1 MNKHKHEV
9 QLFLSKYASV
19 TPTELLNL
27 PVEAQGKHLSVM
39 TQACEVAEWT
49 LVGTGLLEL
58 NFFTPEVVNKNAV
71 ACLEKQLAEVKFQAH
86 QKCTHIENQIK
97 NLLAIGN

>member
-9 QLFLSKYASV
+9 QLYLSKYASV
-19 TPTELLNL
+19 TGQELLNL
-27 PVEAQGKHLSVM
+27 PVEEQGKHLSVV
-39 TQACEVAEWT
+39 TQNYEVDDWA

-58 NFFTPEVVNKNAV
+58 NLFTPEVINKNAV